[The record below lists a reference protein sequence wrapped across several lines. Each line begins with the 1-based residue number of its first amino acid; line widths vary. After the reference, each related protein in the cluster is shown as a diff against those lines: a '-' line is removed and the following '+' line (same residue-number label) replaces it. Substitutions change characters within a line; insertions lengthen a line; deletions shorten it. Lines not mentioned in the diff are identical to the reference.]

1 VRVLSIG
8 NLYPPHYAG
17 GYELMWRTWVEHARA
32 AGHVVRV
39 LVSDERTGAPES
51 DDPDV
56 HRELRRYWSASGSP
70 KLTLR
75 QRLALERA
83 NASVVRRH
91 LDELQPDVVAWWGMG
106 GMALSPIEQVRRAG
120 IPAVAFV
127 MDDWL
132 TYQPPGDAWLRLF
145 ARRPRV
151 GRIAERLTGIPT
163 RVDFAAAATYVFV
176 SETLRRQG
184 PPLPR
189 TAVEPSGVADDFV
202 DPRPPQPWGWRL
214 LSVGRI
220 DPRKGIATAI
230 EALDLLPEATLTV
243 AGSGPA
249 TVLDELRDRA
259 EHLGVADRVTFAGPV
274 ARPDLPALYERHDA
288 VVFPVVWEEPWGLVP
303 LEAMALGRPV
313 TASGRGGSS
322 EYLRDGENCLLHV
335 PGDAG
340 SLAETVRRLAGDE
353 ALRRRLLAGGL
364 QAASHY
370 TESRFNRAA
379 TAAVEAAARGGG
391 GPPPPPPRRPLSR
404 AAVASPRHRRPLS
417 RSRAGS

>member
-1 VRVLSIG
+1 VKVLSVG
-8 NLYPPHYAG
+8 NMYPPHYAG

-32 AGHVVRV
+32 AGHAVRV
-39 LVSDERTGAPES
+39 LCSDERTGATGA

-56 HRELRRYWSASGSP
+56 HRELRRYWRATGSP
-70 KLTLR
+70 KLSLR
-75 QRLALERA
+75 ERYALERF
-83 NASVVRRH
+83 NAAVVRRH
-91 LDELQPDVVAWWGMG
+91 LDELAPDVVVWWGMG
-106 GMALSPIEQVRRAG
+106 GMALSSIEQVRRAG
-120 IPAVAFV
+120 VPAVAFV

-145 ARRPRV
+145 ARRPLL
-151 GRIAERLTGIPT
+151 GRAVDRLTGIPT
-163 RVDFAAAATYVFV
+163 RVDYADAATWVFV

-189 TAVEPSGVADDFV
+189 TAVEPSGVADGFV

-220 DPRKGIATAI
+220 DPRKGVATAI
-230 EALDLLPEATLTV
+230 EALAELPQATLTV
-243 AGSGPA
+243 AGTGPDTLLA
-249 TVLDELRDRA
+249 ELAALA
-259 EHLGVADRVTFAGPV
+259 ERRGVAERVTFAGAV
-274 ARPDLPALYERHDA
+274 AREDLPALYERHDA

-335 PGDAG
+335 PGDAS
-340 SLAETVRRLAGDE
+340 SLAATVRRLAADE
-353 ALRRRLLAGGL
+353 ALRARLLAGGL
-364 QAASHY
+364 EAARHY

-379 TAAVEAAARGGG
+379 TEIVERIT
-391 GPPPPPPRRPLSR
+391 L
-404 AAVASPRHRRPLS
+404 
-417 RSRAGS
+417 RAGP

>member
-1 VRVLSIG
+1 VRVLSVG

-39 LVSDERTGAPES
+39 LASDERTGATGS

-56 HRELRRYWSASGSP
+56 HRELRRYWNGGGAP
-70 KLTLR
+70 KLSLR
-75 QRLALERA
+75 ERLALERA
-83 NASVVRRH
+83 NAAVMRRH
-91 LDELQPDVVAWWGMG
+91 LDELQPDVVVWWGMG
-106 GMALSPIEQVRRAG
+106 GMALSSIEQVRRAG
-120 IPAVAFV
+120 FPAVAFV

-145 ARRPRV
+145 ASRRQL
-151 GRIAERLTGIPT
+151 GRIVDRVTGIPT

-184 PPLPR
+184 PALPR
-189 TAVEPSGVADDFV
+189 TAVEPSGVADDFI
-202 DPRPPQPWGWRL
+202 DPRPSQPWSWRL
-214 LSVGRI
+214 LSIGRI
-220 DPRKGIATAI
+220 DPRKGVATAI
-230 EALDLLPEATLTV
+230 QALAELPEATLTV
-243 AGSGPA
+243 AGSGPPA
-249 TVLDELRDRA
+249 LLAELETLAKR
-259 EHLGVADRVTFAGPV
+259 LGVAERVRFAGAV
-274 ARPDLPALYERHDA
+274 AREDLPALYERHDA

-335 PGDAG
+335 PGDAR

-353 ALRRRLLAGGL
+353 ALRARLLAGGL
-364 QAASHY
+364 RAARHY

-379 TAAVEAAARGGG
+379 TEIV
-391 GPPPPPPRRPLSR
+391 SR
-404 AAVASPRHRRPLS
+404 SPRARP
-417 RSRAGS
+417 